1 MFGSFYEIFQDQY
14 KEYFFILDLKKPDS
28 EEENDIVEFTKITD
42 KENLPKC
49 ILTKEENDKMV
60 KIYKFNSKLIKDNKA
75 SFEFFFNRMK
85 YKLSLDNIKDK
96 TFLFG
101 ATILTST
108 FKEID
113 QTKIDLPEKMNYFD
127 EALNIQ
133 KENEKMNI
141 LYSDSINLLNKKL
154 SFHFLINIF
163 VKVYNTELCSKL
175 LESFSKNIADLVDK
189 INKESLQKYKFDFD
203 QIVENEEDI
212 ISKYN
217 LNKIDFHGLVLCYL
231 NYCNK
236 EKYRELIDKLS
247 KNDENKK
254 YFSK

>member
-101 ATILTST
+101 ATLLTST
-108 FKEID
+108 
-113 QTKIDLPEKMNYFD
+113 L
-127 EALNIQ
+127 
-133 KENEKMNI
+133 
-141 LYSDSINLLNKKL
+141 KKL
-154 SFHFLINIF
+154 I
-163 VKVYNTELCSKL
+163 K
-175 LESFSKNIADLVDK
+175 
-189 INKESLQKYKFDFD
+189 QK
-203 QIVENEEDI
+203 
-212 ISKYN
+212 
-217 LNKIDFHGLVLCYL
+217 
-231 NYCNK
+231 
-236 EKYRELIDKLS
+236 
-247 KNDENKK
+247 
-254 YFSK
+254 